1 MAPIRI
7 MPAMRRW
14 SGRAASLPLLL
25 PLMVACRN
33 GEEPT
38 APIGIALTARS
49 APLSAEQLR
58 LQAMPPGL
66 RWFET
71 HTHRAA
77 VRSQVKS
84 GSAQP
89 PGSRKLISQPTDLGI
104 RLGDLFSFAYGINE
118 SGQVAGFAV
127 AEFGPQSPDA
137 IRWEA
142 DGTPVVLPKAT
153 EDGQAWANGVNDGGV
168 VVGVDNEVELG
179 GGFIMHAM
187 RWNPDGSFS
196 ELPLATGAVH
206 QSAEAITTDEV
217 VVGWGELANTESRPI
232 RWDAQG
238 AHILPSQGCCSAAV
252 DVNDA
257 GTAVGYSGAG
267 HISPAR
273 WSPSGELSFLPL
285 PPGDNF
291 GFAVGINNL
300 GQVVGTTG
308 FNTGGPE
315 VGSHHAVLWAPD
327 GTPTVLPKSESDNEN
342 DFTAG
347 VAINDAGVIAGAAE
361 DRATGQK
368 TAVIWVKHRRVFVP
382 PGISARPFIND
393 ISENQLAGG
402 FSPESQV
409 HAVRWTLR
417 LPTHPAR
424 PPLGLRTRPANLP
437 GAGAER

>member
-1 MAPIRI
+1 MAPIRRI
-7 MPAMRRW
+7 PALCRW
-14 SGRAASLPLLL
+14 SGRAASLTLLLL
-25 PLMVACRN
+25 PLMIACRS
-33 GEEPT
+33 GDEPT
-38 APIGIALTARS
+38 APVGSDLTARR
-49 APLSAEQLR
+49 APVSAEQMR

-71 HTHRAA
+71 HTHGSV

-84 GSAQP
+84 GSAQA
-89 PGSRKLISQPTDLGI
+89 PGSRRIISQPTDLGLS
-104 RLGDLFSFAYGINE
+104 LGDLFSLAYGINE
-118 SGQVAGFAV
+118 SGQVAGSAA

-142 DGTPVVLPKAT
+142 DGTPVVLPKAS
-153 EDGQAWANGVNDGGV
+153 EEGQAWANDVNDGGV

-187 RWNPDGSFS
+187 RWNPDGSVS
-196 ELPLATGAVH
+196 ELPLAAGVVH
-206 QSAEAITTDEV
+206 HSAEAITTDDV
-217 VVGWGELANTESRPI
+217 VVGWGQLANTETRPI

-252 DVNDA
+252 DVNEA
-257 GTAVGYSGAG
+257 GTAVGYSGEG

-308 FNTGGPE
+308 FTTGGPE

-327 GTPTVLPKSESDNEN
+327 GTPSVLPKSESDNEN

-347 VAINDAGVIAGAAE
+347 VAINDAGVIGGAAE

-368 TAVIWVKHRRVFVP
+368 TAVIWVKHRRVVVP

-393 ISENQLAGG
+393 ISESQLAGG
-402 FSPESQV
+402 FSPEAQV
-409 HAVRWTLR
+409 HAARWTLR
-417 LPTHPAR
+417 LPP
-424 PPLGLRTRPANLP
+424 GLSR
-437 GAGAER
+437 